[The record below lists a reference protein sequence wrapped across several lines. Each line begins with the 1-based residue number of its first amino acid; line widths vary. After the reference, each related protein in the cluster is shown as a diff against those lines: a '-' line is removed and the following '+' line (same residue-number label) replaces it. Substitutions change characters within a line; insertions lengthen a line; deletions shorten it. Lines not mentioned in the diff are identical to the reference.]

1 MKEQTWVMGK
11 NCIREILKRNPKN
24 IQKIFSSQKSEPI
37 LRQAVDLGIPI
48 QFVSKQLLSSMVNSD
63 SHQGFLARLHK
74 RVYIDLKTF
83 LETPLDRSFV
93 LMCDGI
99 TDPQN
104 FGAILRAAA
113 CFGANAVLFSK
124 NRGVGI
130 TPVVAKA
137 SVGASELVPLLRVSN
152 LAESLKQF
160 QKAGYQVVTADADQD
175 SQRVDTFVFPKKSVL
190 IMGSEHRGVQPLLTR
205 LADVSVKIP
214 LLGQIDSL
222 NVSQAASILLF
233 KASLT
238 RDH

>member
-11 NCIREILKRNPKN
+11 NCIREILKKKPET
-24 IQKIFSSQKSEPI
+24 IQKIFSSQKSDPI
-37 LRQAVDLGIPI
+37 LKQAVDWGIPI
-48 QFVSKQLLSSMVNSD
+48 QSISKQSLSSMVNSD
-63 SHQGFLARLHK
+63 SHQGFLARLYK
-74 RVYIDLKTF
+74 RAYVDLKAF
-83 LETPLDRSFV
+83 LKRPLDRSLV

-104 FGAILRAAA
+104 FGAILRAAV
-113 CFGANAVLFSK
+113 CFGVEAVIFSK

-130 TPVVAKA
+130 TPVVTKA

-152 LAESLKQF
+152 LAEALKQF
-160 QKAGYQVVTADADQD
+160 QKAGYQVVAADVNQN
-175 SQRVDTFVFPKKSVL
+175 SQRVDTFVFPQKSLL
-190 IMGSEHRGVQPLLTR
+190 IMGSEHRGVQPLLR
-205 LADVSVKIP
+205 KLADVSIKIP

-233 KASLT
+233 KARLT